1 MPSFEDIRSRY
12 PGARDLTDEQIIE
25 RTAEITKLPLSVV
38 ADDFGY
44 TPRTRNPAAFAND
57 TVIGTLNSAIG
68 GASAIGDFF
77 VPGNVVSQ
85 DLKKFV
91 DETGKNQSLPVRL
104 ENEKLS
110 QALSTDDLGTQVSGV
125 KDYVLRNPIQAA
137 GQAIGSFAIPFGA
150 IKGFRAGAEALDLGA
165 KAVTRAGT
173 AGGVTA
179 GAVLGGGDAAG
190 DAYDMVYNSPKL
202 ANLSPEERDEIATAA
217 ARKAQVVPTLIG
229 GASGLFGADK
239 ALAAGGTRSILK
251 TAGAEFLSEAVE
263 EGTTKLSANL
273 AAGQVDSDIK
283 PLTGVAGSALLGGI
297 LGGGTGL
304 AVGAMTKER
313 PANSFLGG
321 ANNTDGSVDDTAINR
336 AIDGNSQPLPVGPI
350 PRSAAYGPNIPE
362 QAGPP
367 APQVI
372 AGDQAQIQV
381 QQDQQLQLDA
391 AAKQEEQ
398 RAARSEVFRKYGGV
412 ETTIP
417 NGTKP
422 MWQYLGKNY
431 FTLES
436 LGKAVDAQVEKES
449 QKPPL
454 VREVENAL
462 TQTYEAVGAK
472 PYTPG
477 KMTSFLTPFTEQAES
492 LEEVA
497 GRIEAEILNS
507 KENTPQSDTLKALRN
522 IILGKPVG
530 EAFGDANPAPADVAT
545 NNAEP
550 VQQLLTTPPAKTTT
564 PDATQPSQW
573 TDVTQQYLAEQAA
586 QQQGATNE
594 PQQQLQ
600 DPAGLGDVP
609 VQGRTDQ
616 GSGAVT
622 GDVRTEQV
630 RPLGTGSNSLLADTQ
645 QDVELGAE
653 GTRPVVSE
661 SGISAADARNERQ
674 EALAQ
679 VRRILAEVLGSERDA
694 SIMMELQDDSDFK
707 SQEAIAE
714 KYGVS
719 QETVSRKKTLMN
731 SGTLGPRFLLAA
743 KKLGISKADIAYLM
757 ATIEGTKL
765 DQDQQPE
772 TELVN
777 DVESFID
784 QEQTETTASDD
795 ENVRTSDDAELSNL
809 TEEEEFDLN
818 EIKDPT
824 KGGYGIIRSVAGTK
838 QADASATNKTAPK
851 YKRFGTQWDKY
862 KDFELQNLIADD
874 IISDDDL
881 ESLVKEINRREEVR
895 VAAKAPAAKKDTKV
909 TTKKAEPKVEAKVET
924 KVAKP
929 AKEQVIKPGPE
940 VTAATPAV
948 QNATQKEK
956 AAFAWDRGVK
966 DFPQAPK
973 FAELTAEQQRTW
985 VSFGEDNWTKEDVK
999 TELAK
1004 LAKESATGKAQFS
1017 RKESSGETW
1026 SQDGLTTL
1034 LKQMFVANKNFD
1046 NLITVVSTYD
1056 ELPAYVRNAV
1066 KKSSAIQ
1073 AFVYGKR
1080 VYMIADQIEVSQ
1092 ELPVFLHEVGVHLG
1106 MENLLGTV
1114 NYRKLAG
1121 QVMNWSTEKGSS
1133 VEHEVAK
1140 AAKKRVDD
1148 AVAEAKKNGE
1158 TLSSN
1163 EQLDELLAYF
1173 VEEAVARGID
1183 PTATKVASSQIGQWF
1198 RTLMA
1203 ALKVGLRKIGFG
1215 KFDQLSAGNIVDLA
1229 FGAAKLEISGA
1240 YHGTAADFRKF
1251 KTKLIG
1257 TGEGAVAYG
1266 WGLYMAERFGIALDY
1281 MRSDVKRKAEGEG
1294 YSYKGRNKKHLR
1306 REEMKNLGFSTEN
1319 KVALDVIR
1327 QYERL
1332 RDDFGVPA
1340 PIEDVIKFEIEQNQ
1354 KRIDNNEVGTRSG
1367 FIQKTIDALKA
1378 LDPADF
1384 TDAVKKPGN
1393 VMRVL
1398 PMADEDSLMDLDVI
1412 LEKQPEVLRKIKD
1425 GFPAQLLED
1434 IDEESNLTLE
1444 DMTGRDLQNVL
1455 TDLEDQGV
1463 TDLFFQLPDEIIDT
1477 IKQGRFMSK
1486 QIVSEYLKLKLGIEG
1501 VKYFDASSRNIGNQ
1515 VSVARLPEIQAIKFT
1530 ALGIP
1535 FTPRYASIR
1544 SNDVIIKGS
1553 VGDLKNAQVRL
1564 SDYVSND
1571 ELMAVIDHIKDE
1583 QDRQTKNVVMFSD
1596 RGVSRVA
1603 TFERAAIGGKVQY
1616 SLNTA
1621 RKETQTRIDRM
1632 PKAYRGTMQKMFDF
1646 LTTKKLTDRTLA
1658 AFAFTRDVT
1667 ERAFS
1672 AGLKS
1677 ARTYQRLSDAR
1688 KQILGSYASKLET
1701 IIEDFNKLDAT
1712 LAGTGPNSVNRFLK
1726 DSTVEGKWGFQPTW
1740 LPKQV
1745 TVDPVMQE
1753 RFEALEKASPKA
1765 AEIIKSVFKYNYDT
1779 NQAMKKSILES
1790 ITSEFDALI
1799 VQAKKD
1805 GDVVEEA
1812 RLTKEKSKDL
1822 SEFATRLAIRNE
1834 KPYAPLKRFGNI
1846 VVVGKSQAY
1855 MDAEDANDQA
1865 EIRKL
1870 QTNENHY
1877 VVRFA
1882 ETNSEAQQIYRDMQ
1896 GKYEYLTEPF
1906 DSADAESSVYGG
1918 SDINGLFY
1926 RLRNLVEKDSL
1937 DDPVQRGM
1945 TRMLNSLHLKLLSE
1959 ESVRK
1964 SENQRKNITGAD
1976 DDMMRAFVSQGRAAA
1991 HFVSSLTNSA
2001 GIYESMREMR
2011 KERDAR
2017 TPGKDVRSIYYNE
2030 IMKRHGMELNYD
2042 PTPIVDAALNVTSTW
2057 MLLTSPGYF
2066 FQNATQPF
2074 LLSLPYMGSNP
2085 KFGYTRTAN
2094 ELLKT
2099 YGEVKKVVGL
2109 GKKGLSEGDYK
2120 DLPEDVRGAIEELVN
2135 RGSINIS
2142 LSAELGRFRSE
2153 VGADE
2158 DIAQKGAALYT
2169 KGTDMLRGFAENLES
2184 INRLTTAMTAYRMA
2198 LRSGMSNEASI
2209 DYADKVIYNTHGD
2222 YSGTNAPRL
2231 MRTGAGRVAT
2241 QFRKFQ
2247 LIQISLMA
2255 RLWHEW
2261 RKGAT
2266 PEERIVAKRQL
2277 MFTLGHTFAVGG
2289 IMGMPGFTALAF
2301 LWGALFGD
2309 EDEPDNP
2316 ELTLRRLIGNDDL
2329 ADLLVKGV
2337 PAFMGVDLSGKLGMG
2352 QMLSIL
2358 PYTDFKL
2365 TRESM
2370 NQATVALIGGPFL
2383 GGLVPKAVDG
2393 AAYMA
2398 AGEYYKGLEKLL
2410 PKGLGDAMKGLRI
2423 ANEGLTNKRGDL
2435 QLSADEITFMD
2446 SFLAGLGLPTTT
2458 LTDRQFAESTKFQF
2472 DEFYN
2477 GKTTE
2482 IKNAYAKAYRAG
2494 DAQGMAEARQKWMDI
2509 QQSRVKNGYSRQP
2522 LSTLI
2527 KAPVEQRKREMNSA
2541 GGVGFDRGNRRF
2553 VQEITRD

>member
-57 TVIGTLNSAIG
+57 TLVTGVNAALG
-68 GASAIGDFF
+68 GIKAGADF
-77 VPGNVVSQ
+77 VTPGSNFSENV
-85 DLKKFV
+85 
-91 DETGKNQSLPVRL
+91 GKLIREGEDNQSLPVKLGRERL
-104 ENEKLS
+104 N
-110 QALSTDDLGTQVSGV
+110 QALNTDDIGTQASGV
-125 KDYVLRNPIQAA
+125 KDFVLQNPIQAA
-137 GQAIGSFAIPFGA
+137 SMAAGSFALPLGA
-150 IKGFRAGAEALDLGA
+150 IKGFQAGAKALDLGA

-190 DAYDMVYNSPKL
+190 DAYEMVYNSPKL

-283 PLTGVAGSALLGGI
+283 PMTGVAGASLLGGV

-336 AIDGNSQPLPVGPI
+336 AIDGNSHPLPVGPI
-350 PRSAAYGPNIPE
+350 PRSAAFGPNIPE

-417 NGTKP
+417 NNTKP

-436 LGKAVDAQVEKES
+436 LSKAVDTQVAKEAE
-449 QKPPL
+449 KPPL

-462 TQTYEAVGAK
+462 TQTYEAVGLK

-477 KMTSFLTPFTEQAES
+477 KMSSFLAPFTEQAES

-522 IILGKPVG
+522 ILLGKPVG
-530 EAFGDANPAPADVAT
+530 EAFGDANPAPAAVAT

-550 VQQLLTTPPAKTTT
+550 VQQLLTTPPGKTTT

-653 GTRPVVSE
+653 GTRPVASD
-661 SGISAADARNERQ
+661 SGISDADARNERQ

-694 SIMMELQDDSDFK
+694 NILMDLMDDYDNE
-707 SQEAIAE
+707 SQAKIAK
-714 KYGVS
+714 KYGVD
-719 QETVSRKKTLMN
+719 QATVSRKLKILK
-731 SGTLGPRFLLAA
+731 SDTLGPRFLLAA
-743 KKLGISKADIAYLM
+743 KKLGISKDEIAYLV
-757 ATIEGTKL
+757 AQIEDSGL
-765 DQDQQPE
+765 DQDENTVDDAVAQ
-772 TELVN
+772 VG
-777 DVESFID
+777 
-784 QEQTETTASDD
+784 QEQDAGILNTNADDVNPAFSDEVD
-795 ENVRTSDDAELSNL
+795 NKLGNEELFGDG
-809 TEEEEFDLN
+809 EDN
-818 EIKDPT
+818 EPT
-824 KGGYGIIRSVAGTK
+824 KGGFAILDSAAGTK
-838 QADASATNKTAPK
+838 VADASEANKTKTK
-851 YKRFGTQWDKY
+851 YKKEGSNWKNY
-862 KDFELQNLIADD
+862 EDFELQNLIADNVAKKSD
-874 IISDDDL
+874 IPGII
-881 ESLVKEINRREEVR
+881 EEVKRREAVR
-895 VAAKAPAAKKDTKV
+895 VSANAPVKKGKKGKATAEADEDLNLTTEEQAANAWDKVASKIANAPLFEELSEEQQQDFISFGPENWTAADVNTELNKLAAKFSKVKKAPANAWVASKLNSTFKKILRTDE
-909 TTKKAEPKVEAKVET
+909 AFDRLVEVVDGVE
-924 KVAKP
+924 
-929 AKEQVIKPGPE
+929 
-940 VTAATPAV
+940 
-948 QNATQKEK
+948 
-956 AAFAWDRGVK
+956 
-966 DFPQAPK
+966 
-973 FAELTAEQQRTW
+973 
-985 VSFGEDNWTKEDVK
+985 
-999 TELAK
+999 
-1004 LAKESATGKAQFS
+1004 
-1017 RKESSGETW
+1017 
-1026 SQDGLTTL
+1026 
-1034 LKQMFVANKNFD
+1034 
-1046 NLITVVSTYD
+1046 
-1056 ELPAYVRNAV
+1056 ELPAEVQAQIPEGAV
-1066 KKSSAIQ
+1066 VQGIAID
-1073 AFVYGKR
+1073 GR
-1080 VYMIADQIEVSQ
+1080 VYIVANNIEVGK
-1092 ELPVFLHEVGVHLG
+1092 ELSVLMHELGVHLG
-1106 MENLLGTV
+1106 MEKLLGEY
-1114 NYRKLAG
+1114 NYKKLTE
-1121 QVMNWSTEKGSS
+1121 QVERWANGTGTPL
-1133 VEHEVAK
+1133 EVK
-1140 AAKKRVDD
+1140 IAKKAKSRLK
-1148 AVAEAKKNGE
+1148 EADKDNK
-1158 TLSSN
+1158 LSDKDR
-1163 EQLDELLAYF
+1163 QDELLAYF
-1173 VEEAVARGID
+1173 VEEAIVAGIN
-1183 PTATKVASSQIGQWF
+1183 PTATEVKGAGQIIQFLKTVLASMK
-1198 RTLMA
+1198 LA
-1203 ALKVGLRKIGFG
+1203 LRKIGLNRI
-1215 KFDQLSAGNIVDLA
+1215 DELTAANLVDLA
-1229 FGAAKLEISGA
+1229 FGAAKLEIDGT
-1240 YHGTAADFRKF
+1240 YHGTKKEFRTFLDKF
-1251 KTKLIG
+1251 VNTF
-1257 TGEGAVAYG
+1257 VNG
-1266 WGLYMAERFGIALDY
+1266 WGTYSTNDLNESKKFGPLTIRALPLVDKNDLIRNDKPLGEQPAIFKRIKDNLPAEVVTELEKDSPLEKMTGGDFQTLLGLYEAKTGGL
-1281 MRSDVKRKAEGEG
+1281 
-1294 YSYKGRNKKHLR
+1294 YSL
-1306 REEMKNLGFSTEN
+1306 L
-1319 KVALDVIR
+1319 
-1327 QYERL
+1327 
-1332 RDDFGVPA
+1332 P
-1340 PIEDVIKFEIEQNQ
+1340 EDVQ
-1354 KRIDNNEVGTRSG
+1354 DSVVEV
-1367 FIQKTIDALKA
+1367 K
-1378 LDPADF
+1378 
-1384 TDAVKKPGN
+1384 
-1393 VMRVL
+1393 
-1398 PMADEDSLMDLDVI
+1398 E
-1412 LEKQPEVLRKIKD
+1412 
-1425 GFPAQLLED
+1425 
-1434 IDEESNLTLE
+1434 
-1444 DMTGRDLQNVL
+1444 
-1455 TDLEDQGV
+1455 
-1463 TDLFFQLPDEIIDT
+1463 
-1477 IKQGRFMSK
+1477 
-1486 QIVSEYLKLKLGIEG
+1486 IVSKYLESVLQIPGSTFNPAG
-1501 VKYFDASSRNIGNQ
+1501 VRSYDGPL
-1515 VSVARLPEIQAIKFT
+1515 AR
-1530 ALGIP
+1530 
-1535 FTPRYASIR
+1535 
-1544 SNDVIIKGS
+1544 
-1553 VGDLKNAQVRL
+1553 
-1564 SDYVSND
+1564 
-1571 ELMAVIDHIKDE
+1571 
-1583 QDRQTKNVVMFSD
+1583 DRMQTVMFSAGNLK
-1596 RGVSRVA
+1596 RVSQKTESGIKFSIA
-1603 TFERAAIGGKVQY
+1603 D
-1616 SLNTA
+1616 A
-1621 RKETQTRIDRM
+1621 RKETQARIDGM
-1632 PKAYRGTMQKMFDF
+1632 PKAYRGTVQKMFDF

-1855 MDAEDANDQA
+1855 MDAEDANDQV

-1918 SDINGLFY
+1918 SDMNGLFY
-1926 RLRNLVEKDSL
+1926 RLRNLVEKDGL

-1945 TRMLNSLHLKLLSE
+1945 VRMLNSLHLKLLSE
-1959 ESVRK
+1959 ESVRQ

-2042 PTPIVDAALNVTSTW
+2042 PTPVVDAALNVTSTW

-2222 YSGTNAPRL
+2222 YSGTNAPRV
-2231 MRTGAGRVAT
+2231 MRTGAGRIAT

-2435 QLSADEITFMD
+2435 QLSTDEITFMD

-2522 LSTLI
+2522 LSTLL

-2553 VQEITRD
+2553 VQELTRD

>member
-12 PGARDLTDEQIIE
+12 PGARDLTDEEIIE

-57 TVIGTLNSAIG
+57 TLVTGVNAALG
-68 GASAIGDFF
+68 GIKAGADF
-77 VPGNVVSQ
+77 VSPGSNFSENV
-85 DLKKFV
+85 
-91 DETGKNQSLPVRL
+91 GKLIREGEDNQSLPVKLGRERL
-104 ENEKLS
+104 N
-110 QALSTDDLGTQVSGV
+110 QALNTDDIGTQASGV
-125 KDYVLRNPIQAA
+125 KDFVLQNPIQAA
-137 GQAIGSFAIPFGA
+137 SMAAGSFALPLGA
-150 IKGFRAGAEALDLGA
+150 IKGFQAGAKALDLGA

-190 DAYDMVYNSPKL
+190 DAYEMVYNSPKL

-273 AAGQVDSDIK
+273 AASQVDSDIK
-283 PLTGVAGSALLGGI
+283 PMTGVAGASLLGGV

-336 AIDGNSQPLPVGPI
+336 AIDGNSQPVPVGPI

-367 APQVI
+367 APTPQQ
-372 AGDQAQIQV
+372 QAADAAQLQV
-381 QQDQQLQLDA
+381 QQDQQLQQAA

-412 ETTIP
+412 ESTIP
-417 NGTKP
+417 GGTKP

-436 LGKAVDAQVEKES
+436 LSKAVDTQVAKEAE
-449 QKPPL
+449 KPPL

-462 TQTYEAVGAK
+462 TQTYEAVGLK

-477 KMTSFLTPFTEQAES
+477 KMSSFLAPFTEQAES

-522 IILGKPVG
+522 ILLGKPVG
-530 EAFGDANPAPADVAT
+530 EAFGDANPVVEQPGAVAPAPQA
-545 NNAEP
+545 
-550 VQQLLTTPPAKTTT
+550 VQTKT
-564 PDATQPSQW
+564 PDAKQPSQW
-573 TDVTQQYLAEQAA
+573 TDVTQQYLAEQGEAN
-586 QQQGATNE
+586 G
-594 PQQQLQ
+594 QLQ
-600 DPAGLGDVP
+600 VQDTAGLGNVP
-609 VQGRTDQ
+609 IQ
-616 GSGAVT
+616 GSTTEGSGTVT
-622 GDVRTEQV
+622 GDVRPNEVRPIGPGSNALLTDTEQDV
-630 RPLGTGSNSLLADTQ
+630 PSGT
-645 QDVELGAE
+645 E
-653 GTRPVVSE
+653 GTQLVADGSGQRDADVRSE
-661 SGISAADARNERQ
+661 REEAR
-674 EALAQ
+674 AQ
-679 VRRILAEVLGSERDA
+679 VRKIFAELIGDDRDA
-694 SIMMELQDDSDFK
+694 GILMDLQDTDTYK
-707 SQEAIAE
+707 TQQAVAE
-714 KYGVS
+714 KYGVDQS
-719 QETVSRKKTLMN
+719 TVSRLTKLLK
-731 SGTLGPRFLLAA
+731 SDTLGPRFFLAA
-743 KKLGISKADIAYLM
+743 KKLGISKDEVAYLI
-757 ATIEGTKL
+757 AQIEDTGL
-765 DQDQQPE
+765 DQD
-772 TELVN
+772 VN
-777 DVESFID
+777 EDTVDDSAAFVNT
-784 QEQTETTASDD
+784 QASDALP
-795 ENVRTSDDAELSNL
+795 NTNSDDVNPKFSDEADVSKLGN
-809 TEEEEFDLN
+809 EEVFGNEEDGA
-818 EIKDPT
+818 
-824 KGGYGIIRSVAGTK
+824 GGYAILDSVAGTK
-838 QADASATNKTAPK
+838 LSDASEANKTATK
-851 YKRFGTQWDKY
+851 YKKEGSNWSKY
-862 KDFELQNLIADD
+862 EDFEIQNLIADGVAKKSD
-874 IISDDDL
+874 IPGIL
-881 ESLVKEINRREEVR
+881 EEVKRREAVR
-895 VAAKAPAAKKDTKV
+895 VGKEAPTKTETKVTKKATKKVVEKPAVEAKREPVVEAKTSAEAAADAWDTVASKIPDAPLFEELSEEQQNDFISFGPDNWSAADVNTELNKLAPKFSKKAKKDENAWGATELVKKFKALFNSDDSFKDLV
-909 TTKKAEPKVEAKVET
+909 TVVDSVYDLDADLQTEVLKEAK
-924 KVAKP
+924 
-929 AKEQVIKPGPE
+929 PE
-940 VTAATPAV
+940 DV
-948 QNATQKEK
+948 QG
-956 AAFAWDRGVK
+956 FVK
-966 DFPQAPK
+966 DNKVYIIANNITK
-973 FAELTAEQQRTW
+973 GTEMSVLLHELGAH
-985 VSFGEDNWTKEDVK
+985 VGMK
-999 TELAK
+999 
-1004 LAKESATGKAQFS
+1004 
-1017 RKESSGETW
+1017 
-1026 SQDGLTTL
+1026 
-1034 LKQMFVANKNFD
+1034 
-1046 NLITVVSTYD
+1046 NLIGEFNYKKLVSQV
-1056 ELPAYVRNAV
+1056 ERWA
-1066 KKSSAIQ
+1066 S
-1073 AFVYGKR
+1073 GKGTP
-1080 VYMIADQIEVSQ
+1080 IEV
-1092 ELPVFLHEVGVHLG
+1092 
-1106 MENLLGTV
+1106 
-1114 NYRKLAG
+1114 KI
-1121 QVMNWSTEKGSS
+1121 
-1133 VEHEVAK
+1133 AK
-1140 AAKKRVDD
+1140 AALKRVED
-1148 AVAEAKKNGE
+1148 ANVSAAVR
-1158 TLSSN
+1158 
-1163 EQLDELLAYF
+1163 QDELLAYF
-1173 VEEAVARGID
+1173 VEEAVLAGIN
-1183 PTATKVASSQIGQWF
+1183 PTATEVQGAGQIIQF
-1198 RTLMA
+1198 LKTLLVSMKLA
-1203 ALKVGLRKIGFG
+1203 LRKIGFDR
-1215 KFDQLSAGNIVDLA
+1215 FDELTAGNVIDLA
-1229 FGAAKLEISGA
+1229 FGAAKMELDGT
-1240 YHGTAADFRKF
+1240 YHGTKAEFRKF
-1251 KTKLIG
+1251 SDMRISN
-1257 TGEGAVAYG
+1257 VMNG
-1266 WGLYMAERFGIALDY
+1266 WGHYTTNLRSESKTFG
-1281 MRSDVKRKAEGEG
+1281 E
-1294 YSYKGRNKKHLR
+1294 
-1306 REEMKNLGFSTEN
+1306 
-1319 KVALDVIR
+1319 
-1327 QYERL
+1327 
-1332 RDDFGVPA
+1332 
-1340 PIEDVIKFEIEQNQ
+1340 
-1354 KRIDNNEVGTRSG
+1354 
-1367 FIQKTIDALKA
+1367 KTIRALPL
-1378 LDPADF
+1378 LDR
-1384 TDAVKKPGN
+1384 K
-1393 VMRVL
+1393 
-1398 PMADEDSLMDLDVI
+1398 DLI
-1412 LEKQPEVLRKIKD
+1412 
-1425 GFPAQLLED
+1425 QLD
-1434 IDEESNLTLE
+1434 
-1444 DMTGRDLQNVL
+1444 RP
-1455 TDLEDQGV
+1455 LEDQPGV
-1463 TDLFFQLPDEIIDT
+1463 MKKLRAIADVDFQEFLAGLGEQIDGGDLQEELGNYEVNSAGGLYKLLDKESQDRVVDV
-1477 IKQGRFMSK
+1477 KE
-1486 QIVSEYLKLKLGIEG
+1486 IVSA
-1501 VKYFDASSRNIGNQ
+1501 F
-1515 VSVARLPEIQAIKFT
+1515 
-1530 ALGIP
+1530 
-1535 FTPRYASIR
+1535 
-1544 SNDVIIKGS
+1544 
-1553 VGDLKNAQVRL
+1553 L
-1564 SDYVSND
+1564 SDYKIPGSTFKPYGRGMPN
-1571 ELMAVIDHIKDE
+1571 
-1583 QDRQTKNVVMFSD
+1583 RQTIVFQGKD
-1596 RGVSRVA
+1596 VSRVSQQ
-1603 TFERAAIGGKVQY
+1603 TEDGLKFSIAA
-1616 SLNTA
+1616 A
-1621 RKETQTRIDRM
+1621 RVDTQKRIDRM
-1632 PKAYRGTMQKMFDF
+1632 PKAYRGTVQKMFDF
-1646 LTTKKLTDRTLA
+1646 LTSRNLGDELIA

-1667 ERAFS
+1667 ARAAN
-1672 AGLKS
+1672 AGLK
-1677 ARTYQRLSDAR
+1677 AAQTYQRLYDAR
-1688 KQILGSYASKLET
+1688 KQILGSYSSRIET
-1701 IIEDFNKLDAT
+1701 IIEDFNSLDSV
-1712 LAGTGPNSVNRFLK
+1712 LKGTGEKSVNRFIK
-1726 DSTVEGKWGFQPTW
+1726 DSTTQGKWGFQPSW

-1745 TVDPVMQE
+1745 TVDPEMQE
-1753 RFEALEKASPKA
+1753 RFEALEKTSPKA
-1765 AEIIKSVFKYNYDT
+1765 AEIIKAVFKYNYDT
-1779 NQAMKKSILES
+1779 NQAMKKSIMES
-1790 ITSEFDALI
+1790 VTSEFDALI
-1799 VQAKKD
+1799 AQAKKD
-1805 GDVVEEA
+1805 GDIVEEA
-1812 RLTKEKSKDL
+1812 RLTKEKAKDL
-1822 SEFATRLAIRNE
+1822 SEFASRLAIRNE
-1834 KPYAPLKRFGNI
+1834 KPYAALKRFGNWVI
-1846 VVVGKSQAY
+1846 VGKSKAY

-1870 QTNENHY
+1870 QTDENHY
-1877 VVRFA
+1877 VVQFA
-1882 ETNSEAQQIYRDMQ
+1882 ETNSEAQAIYRDLD

-1906 DSADAESSVYGG
+1906 KSAEAEKDVYGG
-1918 SDINGLFY
+1918 SDMNGLFY

-1945 TRMLNSLHLKLLSE
+1945 VRMLNTLHLKLLSE
-1959 ESVRK
+1959 ESVRQ

-2042 PTPIVDAALNVTSTW
+2042 PTPVVDAALNVTSTW

-2158 DIAQKGAALYT
+2158 DLAQKGAALYT

-2222 YSGTNAPRL
+2222 YSGTNAPRV
-2231 MRTGAGRVAT
+2231 MRTGAGRIAT

-2435 QLSADEITFMD
+2435 QLSADEVTFMD

-2553 VQEITRD
+2553 VQELTRD